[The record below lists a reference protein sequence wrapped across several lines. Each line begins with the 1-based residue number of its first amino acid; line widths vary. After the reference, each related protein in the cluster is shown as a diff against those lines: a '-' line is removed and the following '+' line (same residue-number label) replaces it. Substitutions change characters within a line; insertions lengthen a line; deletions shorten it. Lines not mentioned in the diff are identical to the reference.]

1 MSSLKETL
9 AGFADWLGHG
19 HVHRADAWVA
29 RLEINQPEIEAFQ
42 ALASP
47 NVSPYLAMPAALLPA
62 DGDPAASPAANP
74 AANPAAD
81 PPPDAGSAPPLDAG
95 AALERARAHP
105 DWHIFITLADAAAI
119 ADGTAA
125 PKQGS
130 GQTQRK
136 GFLAGMPVAIK
147 DLMAVQGFPLTCG
160 SGAGGTDPGHDATV
174 VARIRGAGGVVVGTT
189 NLHEL
194 AYGITSNNPHHGRVV
209 NPAAP
214 DRIPG
219 GSSGGSAAAIA
230 AGMAVAAVGT
240 DTAGSIR
247 VPAACCGVVGLKPSY
262 GLLPVTGIAD
272 LAPSLD
278 HVGPMA
284 ATVEDCASLFA
295 AMADLSAVPAWRYSS
310 LKGKRIAELG
320 GYFDQPLDPEVRAAV
335 KAAMAAAA
343 QDGAACSTLEL
354 TGADMAPALQFQ
366 TICPEATAV
375 DGERLRDHPE
385 TLGEDVRVRLEI
397 GNFLPGHLY
406 VKAQRLRHVLA
417 RNFDDAFANADF
429 FVCATMRAPAPAV
442 GATTVSIEG
451 HAYPLHTAVTQL
463 TLPFNLTG
471 LPALSLPWTTSAD
484 GVPIGIQIVGPRGAD
499 WQVLAVAERLQRLA
513 PWGARSFVHAST
525 QPGASRIAK
534 DGHASS

>member
-1 MSSLKETL
+1 MSTLKETL

-19 HVHRADAWVA
+19 HVDRADAWVA
-29 RLEINQPEIEAFQ
+29 RLEINQPEIEVFQ

-47 NVSPYLAMPAALLPA
+47 NVPPYLATPVALLPP
-62 DGDPAASPAANP
+62 DGDPAANPPSSASRAPAF
-74 AANPAAD
+74 
-81 PPPDAGSAPPLDAG
+81 DART
-95 AALERARAHP
+95 ALERAKAHP
-105 DWHIFITLADAAAI
+105 DWHIFITLADAAAV
-119 ADGTAA
+119 ADDNAA
-125 PKQGS
+125 QEKPP
-130 GQTQRK
+130 

-160 SGAGGTDPGHDATV
+160 SGAGGTDPGYDATV
-174 VARIRGAGGVVVGTT
+174 VARIRRAGGIVVGTT

-295 AMADLSAVPAWRYSS
+295 AMADLPAVPSWRYSS

-320 GYFDQPLDPEVRAAV
+320 GYFEQPLDPEVRAAV
-335 KAAMAAAA
+335 KQAMAAAA
-343 QDGAACSTLEL
+343 QDGAACSRLEL
-354 TGADMAPALQFQ
+354 TAADMAPALQFQ

-406 VKAQRLRHVLA
+406 VKAQRLRQVLA
-417 RNFDDAFANADF
+417 HNFDDAFADADF
-429 FVCATMRAPAPAV
+429 FLCATLRAPAPAV
-442 GATTVSIEG
+442 GAATVSIEG

-484 GVPIGIQIVGPRGAD
+484 GVPIAIQIVGRRGAD

-513 PWGARSFVHAST
+513 PWRT
-525 QPGASRIAK
+525 QLRTPSPDSRFKK
-534 DGHASS
+534 DGHAAS

>member
-29 RLEINQPEIEAFQ
+29 RLEINQPEIDAFQ

-47 NVSPYLAMPAALLPA
+47 NVPPYLSTPVALLEP
-62 DGDPAASPAANP
+62 DGDPTAHPQS
-74 AANPAAD
+74 
-81 PPPDAGSAPPLDAG
+81 DAG
-95 AALERARAHP
+95 AAPAFDARNALERAQAHP
-105 DWHIFITLADAAAI
+105 DWHIFITLENAAAI
-119 ADGTAA
+119 ADSIAA
-125 PKQGS
+125 QAQKPGL
-130 GQTQRK
+130 
-136 GFLAGMPVAIK
+136 LAGMPVAIK
-147 DLMAVQGFPLTCG
+147 DLMAVNGFPLTCG

-174 VARIRGAGGVVVGTT
+174 VGRIRRAGGIVVGTT

-230 AGMAVAAVGT
+230 AGMVVAAVGT

-247 VPAACCGVVGLKPSY
+247 VPAACCGIVGLKPSY
-262 GLLPVTGIAD
+262 GLLPVSGIAD

-284 ATVEDCASLFA
+284 ATVEDCARLFA
-295 AMADLSAVPAWRYSS
+295 AMADLPAVPAWRYSS
-310 LKGKRIAELG
+310 LNGKRIAELG
-320 GYFDQPLDPEVRAAV
+320 GYFDQPLDTEVRAAV
-335 KAAMAAAA
+335 KQAMAAAA
-343 QDGAACSTLEL
+343 QDGAACSRLEL
-354 TGADMAPALQFQ
+354 KGADMAPALQFQ
-366 TICPEATAV
+366 TICPEATAL

-397 GNFLPGHLY
+397 GNFLPGHMY
-406 VKAQRLRHVLA
+406 VKAQRLRNVLA
-417 RNFDDAFANADF
+417 RNFDEAFADADF
-429 FVCATMRAPAPAV
+429 FLCATLRAPAPVIDAV
-442 GATTVSIEG
+442 TVSIEG
-451 HAYPLHTAVTQL
+451 HAYPLHTAITQL

-484 GVPIGIQIVGPRGAD
+484 GVPIAIQIVGRRGAD

-513 PWGARSFVHAST
+513 PWRTQSGAGLSAPPI
-525 QPGASRIAK
+525 QK